1 MNFLLVLRLILV
13 NLILNGMK
21 ANILETLGKRK
32 MSLHFFFQ
40 KIDTHE
46 FWLKI
51 ITLEIIR

>member
-1 MNFLLVLRLILV
+1 MNFLVVLRLILV
-13 NLILNGMK
+13 NLMLNGMK

-46 FWLKI
+46 FWLKV